1 MRIADAEYISF
12 GELAEMMNAM
22 NPDSAQEREST
33 TRIASQADMDSF

>member
-22 NPDSAQEREST
+22 NPDSVQEQRTST
-33 TRIASQADMDSF
+33 RDATQADMDNF